1 MSSQNNG
8 WRIEQIAI
16 TILYRL
22 FGNISVTQSHKG
34 ICDLIVSYND
44 GTGLRFGVVVKGKS
58 FNETEQFRKLVCTLE
73 QTDLLSEE
81 YRMPIIAL
89 YVDETSENAKIAFLV
104 GWRFEKPRIYKDFEL
119 RNLNEKSAGICL
131 QIIKS
136 MDNVIR
142 LLSADE
148 LYVLKHLV
156 FSKKHIEERSIRG
169 EILYLRKLSTTY
181 RMKQN
186 EVVDERERIER
197 MIKGIPE
204 DEYPKDELDRLIH
217 EAVKDKFK
225 DAKIK
230 SSLLVLSPELDDLQ
244 YFKNVHCHH
253 TSLVV
258 WPKTS
263 NLSVLETDRLI
274 GLDPLSLDIE
284 LYVDNLLFRDAFD
297 SVSFEKEEPWEGW
310 NVKLAEWNKMK
321 ETMRPI
327 SQFFR

>member
-1 MSSQNNG
+1 MSTQKNG
-8 WRIEQIAI
+8 WRIGQIAI

-22 FGNISVTQSHKG
+22 FGNVSITQPQRG
-34 ICDLIVSYND
+34 INDLIVSYND
-44 GTGLRFGVVVKGKS
+44 GTGLRFGVVVKEKS
-58 FNETEQFRKLVCTLE
+58 FNASEQFHTLINTLE
-73 QTDLLSEE
+73 QTDLHLEE
-81 YRMPIIAL
+81 NRMPIIAL
-89 YVDETSENAKIAFLV
+89 YVDEASENAKVAFLV

-148 LYVLKHLV
+148 LYVLKHIV
-156 FSKKHIEERSIRG
+156 FSKQLIDERKIRG

-181 RMKQN
+181 RMNQN

-204 DEYPKDELDRLIH
+204 DEYPKDDLDRLIY
-217 EAVKDKFK
+217 ESVKVKFK
-225 DAKIK
+225 NAKVK
-230 SSLLVLSPELDDLQ
+230 SSLLLLSTELDDLQ
-244 YFKNVHCHH
+244 YFKNVHRHH

-258 WPKTS
+258 WPDTS
-263 NLSVLETDRLI
+263 NLPVFETDRMI
-274 GLDPLSLDIE
+274 GIDPFSLDLE
-284 LYVDNLLFRDAFD
+284 LYVDNVLFRDVFD
-297 SVSFEKEEPWEGW
+297 SVSFEKEDPWEGW
-310 NVKLAEWNKMK
+310 NSKLAQWNNMK